1 MYGSWKIGRV
11 AGIGLYVHWTF
22 LLLLAWVVIGTAL
35 TGGGWAGGLVS
46 GALIIAV
53 FTCVVLHELGH
64 ALAARRYGI
73 PTRDISLLPIGGVAR
88 LERLPDKPE
97 QELVVALAGPAVNVV
112 ILAVLGGISLAIL
125 GPAQLLGSSRV
136 GVDFIRNLLMVNA
149 AMVVFNMLPA
159 FPMDGGRVLRA
170 VLAMGIDYGR
180 ATNIAANIGKG
191 LAVAL
196 AVVGLFWL
204 ENPILAFIGV
214 FVFFGANN
222 EARFVAERRKY
233 QGIRVADAML
243 TDFQTLNG
251 FETLGNVAGIML
263 RSLQPAFPVIN
274 RGVYEG
280 MVFRSDVAEALQ
292 TRSPFES
299 VSLVMRRTVPRI
311 PVTAELS
318 DAVGAMRAAQSDSA
332 AVFDGVTPVGLL
344 TLQNIDLLLVNVR
357 RGAAT
362 STPGRIATES
372 MYA

>member
-22 LLLLAWVVIGTAL
+22 LLLLAWVIGGTVVA
-35 TGGGWAGGLVS
+35 GGGWWSGLVS
-46 GALIIAV
+46 GALIVAI

-88 LERLPDKPE
+88 LERMPEKPE
-97 QELVVALAGPAVNVV
+97 QELVVALAGPAVNVI
-112 ILAVLGGISLAIL
+112 ILVLLGGLSLAIL
-125 GPAQLLGSSRV
+125 GPAQLLGSSRL
-136 GVDFIRNLLMVNA
+136 GVSFIRNLLMVNG

-170 VLAMGIDYGR
+170 ILAMGIDYGR
-180 ATNIAANIGKG
+180 ATDIAANIGKG

-196 AVVGLFWL
+196 ALAGLFWL

-214 FVFFGANN
+214 FVYFGANN

-243 TDFQTLNG
+243 TQFQTLTG

-280 MVFRSDVAEALQ
+280 MIFRSDVAEALHN
-292 TRSPFES
+292 RSPFES
-299 VSLVMRRTVPRI
+299 VSLVLRRTVPRI

-318 DAVGAMRAAQSDSA
+318 DAVGAMRSAQSPA
-332 AVFDGVTPVGLL
+332 AVVFNGATPVGLL
-344 TLQNIDLLLVNVR
+344 TLQNVDMLLVNVR
-357 RGAAT
+357 RNADTHARSAA
-362 STPGRIATES
+362 PES